1 MADVLGDPDLLKY
14 ICDWLPVR
22 PHGLRARAVA
32 RAWRL
37 ATTRSLDADEMGER
51 VAKTHE
57 RMRQYLE
64 FMRGKINEPLRHYLT
79 NEPYP
84 ADRALLWD
92 GAGLPRRTGPT
103 MCPETGVDCGAQTLV
118 EHLAPSVNWLLAM
131 YENGDIPAA
140 LLTTPHPE
148 DTVRDYL
155 LYMCMQHR
163 SGAAL
168 IVSPPENV
176 SAWAEAA
183 SNFEPSLISAQ
194 TYVRGPAKRE
204 IFPKAPHWRG
214 ERRWRV
220 VISTYDTVA
229 KMMKQVSFK
238 AWPWKTVFF
247 VGDPALALKPAV
259 FTGEAFGDDM
269 TG

>member
-103 MCPETGVDCGAQTLV
+103 MCPETGVDWCANLGRVIRDREKPTYTV
-118 EHLAPSVNWLLAM
+118 WNPPTWWPGRLAGHANIYVAS
-131 YENGDIPAA
+131 
-140 LLTTPHPE
+140 TP
-148 DTVRDYL
+148 
-155 LYMCMQHR
+155 CM
-163 SGAAL
+163 
-168 IVSPPENV
+168 
-176 SAWAEAA
+176 
-183 SNFEPSLISAQ
+183 
-194 TYVRGPAKRE
+194 
-204 IFPKAPHWRG
+204 
-214 ERRWRV
+214 
-220 VISTYDTVA
+220 
-229 KMMKQVSFK
+229 
-238 AWPWKTVFF
+238 
-247 VGDPALALKPAV
+247 
-259 FTGEAFGDDM
+259 
-269 TG
+269 